1 MEPQAA
7 TPTGAE
13 ASARA
18 DVSSQPEASIH
29 DRIKASFGAPKEV
42 EHTAPVVLG
51 EPSVETPAKSK
62 AKAEPEAEVEET
74 ADEPAEIET
83 DDDALTEV
91 QLSSLN
97 ELAEQT
103 GLEMDKL
110 MDLDVPTKIDGKE
123 GKVRLRDLIKSHQ
136 LEGHLNQKLMTHA
149 EERKAFEAEIANK
162 RGEQQQQFMQLNAA
176 VQVATRML
184 EGEMSG
190 IDWAA
195 LQQNDPLEFN
205 QKYVAFQQRQAQ
217 IQQIGQQIAQERQQ
231 AEQQMA
237 GQRQA
242 YLAEQ
247 GKLLEMK
254 LPEWSDKATR
264 TKDIAEMVSVL
275 GEAYGVTE
283 KELKNETDHRLIR
296 IARDAMKWQQLQKS
310 KPAVLKKVN
319 VAPRLLKPG
328 VPQSKAAQDAL
339 ASKGAR
345 DRLKTTG
352 KVADAKQVLKQI
364 LFR

>member
-1 MEPQAA
+1 MDEAA
-7 TPTGAE
+7 TQTGAE
-13 ASARA
+13 DSARA
-18 DVSSQPEASIH
+18 DTSAEQKPLSINERLKAAMGGDTEQPHERAAVPIESETDSEAVTE
-29 DRIKASFGAPKEV
+29 KAGPKPKEK
-42 EHTAPVVLG
+42 
-51 EPSVETPAKSK
+51 PA
-62 AKAEPEAEVEET
+62 A
-74 ADEPAEIET
+74 EPAEIET
-83 DDDALTEV
+83 DDDAQTEV
-91 QLSSLN
+91 SLSSLH
-97 ELAEQT
+97 ELAEAT
-103 GLEMDKL
+103 GLELDKL
-110 MDLDVPTKIDGKE
+110 MDLDIPTKIDGKE
-123 GKVRLRDLIKSHQ
+123 GKARLRDLIKSHQ

-149 EERKAFEAEIANK
+149 EEKKAFEAEISNK
-162 RGEQQQQFMQLNAA
+162 RAEQQQQFMQLNAA

-205 QKYVAFQQRQAQ
+205 QKYVSFQQRQAQ
-217 IQQIGQQIAQERQQ
+217 IQQIGQQIGQERQQ

-247 GKLLEMK
+247 GKLLDSK
-254 LPEWSDKATR
+254 LPEWADKAKR
-264 TKDIAEMVSVL
+264 TKDIAEMSSIL
-275 GEAYGVTE
+275 GEAYGLTE
-283 KELKNETDHRLIR
+283 KELKNETDHRLIL

-319 VAPRLLKPG
+319 LAPRLLKPG

-345 DRLKTTG
+345 DRLKATG
-352 KVADAKQVLKQI
+352 KVADASKVLKQI
-364 LFR
+364 IFR